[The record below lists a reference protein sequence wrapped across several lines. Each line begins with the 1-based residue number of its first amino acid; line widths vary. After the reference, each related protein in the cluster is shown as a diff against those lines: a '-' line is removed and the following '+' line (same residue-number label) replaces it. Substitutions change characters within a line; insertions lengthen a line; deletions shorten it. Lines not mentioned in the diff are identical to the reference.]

1 VEFAPPIVSDAPVEE
16 RLARALNALV
26 RQGLEERGQVC
37 LRLHGD
43 SMWPTIPA
51 GSVVDVQEI
60 SAADIR
66 LGDVVVWQQ
75 GADLIAHRVVQKVR
89 SDGTLL
95 LRTRGDNCTNCDHLL
110 SPQEVLGRVTTIR
123 QGQATPRGATGQQRL
138 EAVVWVSWWHVR
150 SFLSSLG
157 RHLPL
162 RIRRPLV
169 RARERAE
176 DLLSRGVARVCL
188 R

>member
-1 VEFAPPIVSDAPVEE
+1 MEFAPPIISDAPVDD

-26 RQGLEERGQVC
+26 RQGLQERGHVC

-60 SAADIR
+60 STADIR

-89 SDGTLL
+89 SDAALL
-95 LRTRGDNCTNCDHLL
+95 IRTRGDNCANCDHLL
-110 SPQEVLGRVTTIR
+110 SPQQVLGRVTTIR
-123 QGQATPRGATGQQRL
+123 QGQATVREATGQRGL
-138 EAVVWVSWWHVR
+138 AAVFWVSWWHVR
-150 SFLSSLG
+150 SFLGGVG
-157 RHLPL
+157 RILPL

-169 RARERAE
+169 RVRERAE